1 MKKVLVVGIGN
12 PLLQDEGLGVHV
24 VNQIEQMDLPLGVE
38 VIDGGTH
45 TYDLV
50 DFFCQGEN
58 LIVVDALKAG
68 GEPGTI
74 YRASL
79 DELGLKAEEG
89 ATSLHQLHF
98 IEAMHMVNLLG
109 HHPKVIVFGVEP
121 NVIDWGLELTP
132 QVQAKMPK
140 LLDFIEKEIQ
150 DMLAD

>member
-24 VNQIEQMDLPLGVE
+24 AKVMEQMDLPPEVE

-58 LIVVDALKAG
+58 LIVVDALQAG

-74 YRASL
+74 YRAPL
-79 DELGLKAEEG
+79 EQLGLKAEEG
-89 ATSLHQLHF
+89 TTSLHQMNF
-98 IEAMHMVNLLG
+98 IEAMQMVNLLG
-109 HHPKVIVFGVEP
+109 HHPRVIVFGVEP
-121 NVIDWGLELTP
+121 KTIDWGLELTP
-132 QVQAKMPK
+132 ELQAKMPK
-140 LLDFIEKEIQ
+140 LLDFIQKEIQ
-150 DMLAD
+150 EMLVS